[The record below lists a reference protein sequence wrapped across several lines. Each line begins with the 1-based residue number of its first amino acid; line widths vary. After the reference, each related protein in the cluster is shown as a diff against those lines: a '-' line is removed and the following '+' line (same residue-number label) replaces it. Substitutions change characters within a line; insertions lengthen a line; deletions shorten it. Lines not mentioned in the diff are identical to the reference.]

1 MAAAVVV
8 VMFTPS
14 DTIKWIRANIVKLQP
29 SGFQVSPL
37 SFSQERSIHQ
47 DGQWNLL
54 ELISSFHIL
63 AKLSALMQR
72 YYLGFYIHTTEAEA
86 AEVHRLL
93 TDCKHTLLAKPS
105 RVGFYLPFCCR

>member
-29 SGFQVSPL
+29 AGFQVSPF
-37 SFSQERSIHQ
+37 SFSQQRSIHQ

-54 ELISSFHIL
+54 
-63 AKLSALMQR
+63 KLVSTYCA
-72 YYLGFYIHTTEAEA
+72 II
-86 AEVHRLL
+86 
-93 TDCKHTLLAKPS
+93 
-105 RVGFYLPFCCR
+105 